1 MLRKLHTFGLLVAL
15 VLSAFAVEAQVGTPQ
30 YTNGYSGTATNVF
43 PFRTTS
49 SNRTQWCYA
58 AGEFSGAYP
67 GFISAIYVQPMATG
81 SAT

>member
-49 SNRTQWCYA
+49 S
-58 AGEFSGAYP
+58 
-67 GFISAIYVQPMATG
+67 
-81 SAT
+81 